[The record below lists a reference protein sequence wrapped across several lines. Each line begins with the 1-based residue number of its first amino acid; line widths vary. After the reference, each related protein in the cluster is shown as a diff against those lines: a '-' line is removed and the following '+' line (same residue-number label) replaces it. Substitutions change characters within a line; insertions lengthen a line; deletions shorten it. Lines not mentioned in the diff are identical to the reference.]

1 MNWFKLNLEKIVYFS
16 FLVPIVTVAVVS
28 ISHVTGWYELTNNS
42 TWAIYLS
49 FGVEIAAL
57 SALAAISVQMGKNVY
72 IPFGIV
78 TLIQF
83 VGNVFYSYQYIDDK
97 SESFIKWVELSNVF
111 FQYLIEENDII
122 GHKRLLSLFSGGL
135 LPIISL
141 TFLHMLVKL
150 QESKNNEKTANID
163 SETIEA
169 LSYDAGKFERIQDET
184 KEKINPTEA
193 ELSKLEVYLND
204 LLVAKNR
211 ATPDVTTKGKQ
222 KSVNV
227 TPTPL
232 EKSLFFSD
240 EVISETPTP
249 TRGKPGRKK
258 KIELVVPELS
268 EDKEYNGEIKKLVYK
283 NRNAENS

>member
-83 VGNVFYSYQYIDDK
+83 VGNVFYSYQYIDET
-97 SESFIKWVELSNVF
+97 SESFVKWVELSNVF
-111 FQYLIEENDII
+111 FQYLIEENDIV

-150 QESKNNEKTANID
+150 QESKNNEKITNID
-163 SETIEA
+163 SDTIEA
-169 LSYDAGKFERIQDET
+169 LSYDAGKIERIQDET
-184 KEKINPTEA
+184 KDKINPTED
-193 ELSKLEVYLND
+193 ELSKLEVYLNN
-204 LLVAKNR
+204 LMVAKNR

-232 EKSLFFSD
+232 EKNLFFNND
-240 EVISETPTP
+240 VISETPTP
-249 TRGKPGRKK
+249 TRAKPGRKK

>member
-1 MNWFKLNLEKIVYFS
+1 MNWFKVNLEKIVYFS
-16 FLVPIVTVAVVS
+16 FLVPIITVAVVS
-28 ISHVTGWYELTNNS
+28 ISHVTGWYGLTNNS

-97 SESFIKWVELSNVF
+97 SDSFIKWVELSNVF
-111 FQYLIEENDII
+111 FQYLIDENDII

-150 QESKNNEKTANID
+150 QESKNNEKMVNID

-169 LSYDAGKFERIQDET
+169 LSYDAGKIERIQDET
-184 KEKINPTEA
+184 KDKINPTED
-193 ELSKLEVYLND
+193 ELSKLEAYLNN
-204 LLVAKNR
+204 LMVTKNNI
-211 ATPDVTTKGKQ
+211 TPDVTTKGRK

-240 EVISETPTP
+240 EVISETPKP
-249 TRGKPGRKK
+249 TRAKPGRKK
-258 KIELVVPELS
+258 KIELVVPELN